1 MINKALGQGEVRKMQ
16 DATQAWEKKT
26 HIYIYIYI
34 YTHTHTNFAS
44 IKYVASCKWFSPL
57 LTTSRITSYGK
68 SYNFLWSNI
77 VLSCTALA
85 YRR

>member
-1 MINKALGQGEVRKMQ
+1 MINKALGQGEARKMQ

-26 HIYIYIYI
+26 HIYIYI
-34 YTHTHTNFAS
+34 HTNFAS

-57 LTTSRITSYGK
+57 LTISRITSYGK

-77 VLSCTALA
+77 FLSCTALA